1 MCGEHDRPRHEHG
14 PGFGPGFRG
23 GFRRRGFGPGPFPSR
38 DEWLERL
45 EAHRERLEQDLAN
58 VRDLIERLR
67 DEPDPSP
74 A

>member
-1 MCGEHDRPRHEHG
+1 MCGEHGRHRHEHG

-23 GFRRRGFGPGPFPSR
+23 GFGRRGFGPGGFPGR
-38 DEWLERL
+38 EEWLERL

-58 VRDLIERLR
+58 VGDLIEHLR
-67 DEPDPSP
+67 DAPGQSP

>member
-1 MCGEHDRPRHEHG
+1 MCHEHG
-14 PGFGPGFRG
+14 HRVHE
-23 GFRRRGFGPGPFPSR
+23 RGFGGGFGRRGFPSR

-67 DEPDPSP
+67 DAPGHAP

>member
-1 MCGEHDRPRHEHG
+1 MCHEHGHHRGRHEH
-14 PGFGPGFRG
+14 GFRG
-23 GFRRRGFGPGPFPSR
+23 GFGRRGFPSR

-67 DEPDPSP
+67 SDAPGP
-74 A
+74 ATS